1 MKSLKSII
9 KEHQRKATTEIQKLI
24 VAELNKLK
32 YQPKLYPLI
41 YHRYSEYFSFY
52 VGIIVDGKKYKVEY
66 NGDDNI
72 HFHVKDQIQYVTLGK
87 FKTQIPQQIQKYHD
101 DMEEAK
107 RQAQKLQDDAVL
119 VKKKYKLSPQ
129 LKQRFEATNKKL
141 YCDDIKRFLSGKD
154 DVSELARFYQRVQ
167 EAQPETSKDM
177 RDQERILKLLSAIV
191 DYLFKSRQLTRSQ
204 YDYLTTF

>member
-1 MKSLKSII
+1 MINYVVSIKFTMKSLKSII

-101 DMEEAK
+101 DMEEASV
-107 RQAQKLQDDAVL
+107 R
-119 VKKKYKLSPQ
+119 
-129 LKQRFEATNKKL
+129 LKNYRMMPYWLRKN
-141 YCDDIKRFLSGKD
+141 
-154 DVSELARFYQRVQ
+154 
-167 EAQPETSKDM
+167 TSC
-177 RDQERILKLLSAIV
+177 RHN
-191 DYLFKSRQLTRSQ
+191 
-204 YDYLTTF
+204 